1 MPNEELAGQI
11 TALEVV
17 AMTALGLYLANSM
30 NDPDYQKKAG
40 ALIEQMRQSVEQKAH
55 DLPLA
60 ARAHAVGYGNRLLDT
75 MSENLRTLR
84 GEGSP
89 QPS

>member
-17 AMTALGLYLANSM
+17 AMTALGLYLANSR
-30 NDPDYQKKAG
+30 NDPDYQKAG
-40 ALIEQMRQSVEQKAH
+40 ALIEHMRQSVEQKAH

-75 MSENLRTLR
+75 MSENLRALR